1 MEKSTDSAV
10 LIKQEADYDS
20 LPMLSFWRNSREVL
34 GGLGWL
40 QASSSFWESLEDVS
54 VFSVRVLPAHL
65 WRELQYL
72 VFTSL
77 N

>member
-1 MEKSTDSAV
+1 MIVCQCFHFGEILGK
-10 LIKQEADYDS
+10 
-20 LPMLSFWRNSREVL
+20 FW

-72 VFTSL
+72 VFTNL

>member
-1 MEKSTDSAV
+1 
-10 LIKQEADYDS
+10 
-20 LPMLSFWRNSREVL
+20 L

-72 VFTSL
+72 VFTNL
-77 N
+77 NYHVMRSSHVTLLLSFWEKRLVKFRFVEYC